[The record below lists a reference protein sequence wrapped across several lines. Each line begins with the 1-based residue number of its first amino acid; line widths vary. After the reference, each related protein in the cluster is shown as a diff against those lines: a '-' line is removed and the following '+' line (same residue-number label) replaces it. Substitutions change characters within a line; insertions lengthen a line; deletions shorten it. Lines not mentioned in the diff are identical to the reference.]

1 MNIVKHSSGKLIP
14 IQFQFHPKKAVEAAA
29 VLLKLHRKPMKYLGL
44 LKMLY
49 RADRLALER
58 MDYPITGD
66 NYISIDYGPVLSRV
80 YDLIKGKP
88 IDHALPLWS
97 EFIDSPKDYWV
108 ELLKDPG
115 NGELCAEEEDILQEV
130 YKELGELDPF
140 LVAEWTDDLPE
151 WQDPHGSAIAIA
163 VEEILKNLGKSNEE
177 ITEIQQEAIRESYLD
192 KVLND

>member
-1 MNIVKHSSGKLIP
+1 MNVAKHSSGTLMP
-14 IQFQFHPKKAVEAAA
+14 IQFPFHPKKAVEAAA

-44 LKMLY
+44 VKMLY

-66 NYISIDYGPVLSRV
+66 NYVSRDYGPVLSRI

-88 IDHALPLWS
+88 IDNALPIWS
-97 EFIDSPKDYWV
+97 EFISSPKDYWV
-108 ELLKDPG
+108 ELLNDPG
-115 NGELCAEEEDILQEV
+115 NGELCEEEEDILQEV
-130 YKELGELDPF
+130 YKQFGELEPF
-140 LVAEWTDDLPE
+140 RVAEWTDDLPE
-151 WQDPHGSAIAIA
+151 WQDPHGSAIPIP

-177 ITEIQQEAIRESYLD
+177 ITEIQQEAIREAYLD